1 MPVRRTDIAWSAD
14 EARRSTFP
22 ESNRCRMMQWLNRV
36 DRKLTDALCIG
47 LATVLTGLVF
57 AEIAAKA
64 ALSVSILW
72 STDMVTY
79 LLLWTI
85 FFGGALCARDRE
97 QVSIQILVD
106 RVPQKARL
114 VVQCAQRLCT
124 IGVTLILAYSM
135 FKLFDVLHTSW
146 VPTMAVRQSYL
157 AIPCLASLLLYATY
171 EVVDLIRLLRSGRSQ

>member
-1 MPVRRTDIAWSAD
+1 MGW
-14 EARRSTFP
+14 
-22 ESNRCRMMQWLNRV
+22 QWLGRL
-36 DRKLTDALCIG
+36 DRKLTDVLCVG

-57 AEIAAKA
+57 AEITAKA

-79 LLLWTI
+79 LLLWMI
-85 FFGGALCARDRE
+85 FLGGALCARDHE

-106 RVPQKARL
+106 RLPPKARL
-114 VVQCAQRLCT
+114 VVQCMQRLFT

-135 FKLFDVLHTSW
+135 LKLFDVLHTSW

-157 AIPCLASLLLYATY
+157 AIPCLASLFLYAVY
-171 EVVDLIRLLRSGRSQ
+171 EAVDLVRLLRAGPSR